1 MTSQLRKDHVSG
13 HWVIIA
19 SERSKRPDDFRP
31 AQTEKKDNPAGF
43 CPFCKGNETKTPPEV
58 FSLRENGSG
67 PDAPGWSVRV
77 VPNKF
82 PALTRGRPP
91 QRTSQGLFESMEG
104 VGVHEVIIETPDHDR
119 EWSDLTLAHLRDVLW
134 TYQQR
139 IRSIETESQYQYIQV
154 FKNKGREAGASLS
167 HPHSQIVATPMIP
180 KRVKEEIWS
189 SDRFFRK
196 AKECLFCRTLREE
209 IAAKERIIRV
219 NSHFVITAPFA
230 SRFPFEMRVHPLQ
243 HSPFF
248 SGVSEAELHSLA
260 ENLQAVLSKFKN
272 ILSDPPFNVILHQ
285 APHPGLARKTWPNV
299 ESIFHWH
306 LEIIP
311 ILTRLA
317 GFEWGTGFY
326 INPVLPELA
335 ASYLKD

>member
-1 MTSQLRKDHVSG
+1 MTSQLRKDHISG
-13 HWVIIA
+13 RWVIIA

-31 AQTEKKDNPAGF
+31 SQPEKKDSSAGF
-43 CPFCKGNETKTPPEV
+43 CPFCLGNETKTPPEV
-58 FSLRENGSG
+58 FSLRKNGSG
-67 PDAPGWSVRV
+67 PDEPGWWVRV

-82 PALTRGRPP
+82 PALTRGALP

-104 VGVHEVIIETPDHDR
+104 IGVHEVIIETPEHDQ
-119 EWSDLTLAHLRDVLW
+119 EWSDLPLAHLRDVLW

-154 FKNKGREAGASLS
+154 FKNKGKEAGASLS
-167 HPHSQIVATPMIP
+167 HPHSQIVATPIIP
-180 KRVKEEIWS
+180 KRVKEEVWS

-196 AKECLFCRTLREE
+196 TKKCLFCRTLEQE
-209 IAAKERIIRV
+209 ITAKERLIRI
-219 NSHFVITAPFA
+219 NSHFAVTAPFA
-230 SRFPFEMRVHPLQ
+230 SRFPFEMRVLPLQ

-248 SGVSEAELHSLA
+248 SKVSDAELLSLA
-260 ENLQAVLSKFKN
+260 DSLKAVLAKFKN

-285 APHPGLARKTWPNV
+285 GPHPVLARKTWPNV
-299 ESIFHWH
+299 ESLFHWH

-311 ILTRLA
+311 VLTRLA

-326 INPVLPELA
+326 INPVPPELA
-335 ASYLKD
+335 ASYLRE